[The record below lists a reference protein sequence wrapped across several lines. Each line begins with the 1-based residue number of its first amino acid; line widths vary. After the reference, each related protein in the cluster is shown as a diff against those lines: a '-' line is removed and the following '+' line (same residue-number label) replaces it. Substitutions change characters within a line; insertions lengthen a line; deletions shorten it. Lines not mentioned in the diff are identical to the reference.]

1 MSDRAVIVDW
11 FRADN
16 SKRMRRVLVTGA
28 TSLLS
33 GGLVI
38 AVSFLTRQ
46 PEHIR
51 QLSAAFGIVMVAS
64 SAAFTSFGMR
74 AILKEDSSIS
84 LRTDGVAFQ
93 VGSTETLVL
102 WPDVATAQWDEARQA
117 LVIERL
123 GAEPVIVPWRPARI
137 SGPDLAARI
146 VRDKQRASMG
156 LLR

>member
-28 TSLLS
+28 TSMLS

-38 AVSFLTRQ
+38 AISFLTRQ
-46 PEHIR
+46 SEHVR
-51 QLSAAFGIVMVAS
+51 ELSASFGIVIVAG
-64 SAAFTSFGMR
+64 SAAYTSFSMR
-74 AILKEDSSIS
+74 AILREDSSIS

-93 VGSTETLVL
+93 VGSDETLVP
-102 WPDVATAQWDEARQA
+102 WPEVTSATWDDARQA
-117 LVIERL
+117 LVIERV
-123 GAEPVIVPWRPARI
+123 GAAAVVVPWRPARI

-146 VRDKQRASMG
+146 ARDKQRASMG

>member
-1 MSDRAVIVDW
+1 MSDRAVIIDW

-16 SKRMRRVLVTGA
+16 SKRMGRVLVVGA
-28 TSLLS
+28 TSMLT

-38 AVSFLTRQ
+38 AVSFLTHQ
-46 PEHIR
+46 AEHVR
-51 QLSAAFGIVMVAS
+51 ELSAGFGIVIVAG
-64 SAAFTSFGMR
+64 SAAFTSFSMR

-93 VGSTETLVL
+93 VGTTETLVL
-102 WPDVATAQWDEARQA
+102 WADVASARWDDARQA
-117 LVIERL
+117 LVLERA
-123 GAEPVIVPWRPARI
+123 GAEPVVVPWRPARI

-146 VRDKQRASMG
+146 ERDKQRASMG

>member
-1 MSDRAVIVDW
+1 MSDRVVIVDW

-28 TSLLS
+28 ASMLS

-38 AVSFLTRQ
+38 AISFLTRQ

-64 SAAFTSFGMR
+64 SAAYTSFGMR
-74 AILKEDSSIS
+74 GILKEDSSIS

-93 VGSTETLVL
+93 VGSSETLVL
-102 WPDVATAQWDEARQA
+102 WPDVSNAKWDDARQS

-123 GAEPVIVPWRPARI
+123 GAEPLVVPWRPARI

-146 VRDKQRASMG
+146 ERDKQRASMG

>member
-16 SKRMRRVLVTGA
+16 SRRMGRVLVTGA
-28 TSLLS
+28 ASMLS

-46 PEHIR
+46 PEHVR

-64 SAAFTSFGMR
+64 SAAYTSFGMR

-84 LRTDGVAFQ
+84 LRTDGVSFQ

-102 WPDVATAQWDEARQA
+102 WSDVGSAKWDEEHRS
-117 LVIERL
+117 LVIERV
-123 GAEPVIVPWRPARI
+123 GAEPLVVPWRPARI

-146 VRDKQRASMG
+146 ERDKQRASMG